1 MRYKIV
7 NVVAFAI
14 LNACTLRKEED
25 EEDFVVGGV
34 LLLTV
39 VLFKDDEKRAVD
51 KDTTEF
57 ETIINILLE
66 ERMHNELF
74 ESDEKRED
82 VSKKPVFYVR
92 ESNFFR
98 RKKSV
103 NNPKQHPK
111 ERKNAKGHIFRQNV
125 PKGHILLPQFCEKA
139 LKTSDTRPNAR

>member
-14 LNACTLRKEED
+14 LNAFTLRKEEED

-57 ETIINILLE
+57 ETIIIYPFGGKDAQ
-66 ERMHNELF
+66 RT
-74 ESDEKRED
+74 
-82 VSKKPVFYVR
+82 VR
-92 ESNFFR
+92 E
-98 RKKSV
+98 
-103 NNPKQHPK
+103 
-111 ERKNAKGHIFRQNV
+111 
-125 PKGHILLPQFCEKA
+125 
-139 LKTSDTRPNAR
+139 

>member
-14 LNACTLRKEED
+14 LNAFTLRKEEED

-51 KDTTEF
+51 KDATEF
-57 ETIINILLE
+57 ETIICILLE
-66 ERMHNELF
+66 ERMHNEQL
-74 ESDEKRED
+74 ESDEKREE

-92 ESNFFR
+92 V
-98 RKKSV
+98 KK
-103 NNPKQHPK
+103 
-111 ERKNAKGHIFRQNV
+111 A
-125 PKGHILLPQFCEKA
+125 
-139 LKTSDTRPNAR
+139 

>member
-14 LNACTLRKEED
+14 LNAFTLRKEEED

-51 KDTTEF
+51 KDATEF
-57 ETIINILLE
+57 ETIICILLE
-66 ERMHNELF
+66 ERMHNEQL
-74 ESDEKRED
+74 ESDEKREEE

-92 ESNFFR
+92 EN
-98 RKKSV
+98 
-103 NNPKQHPK
+103 
-111 ERKNAKGHIFRQNV
+111 
-125 PKGHILLPQFCEKA
+125 
-139 LKTSDTRPNAR
+139 

>member
-14 LNACTLRKEED
+14 LNAFTLRKEED

-51 KDTTEF
+51 EDATEF

-66 ERMHNELF
+66 ERMHN
-74 ESDEKRED
+74 
-82 VSKKPVFYVR
+82 
-92 ESNFFR
+92 
-98 RKKSV
+98 
-103 NNPKQHPK
+103 
-111 ERKNAKGHIFRQNV
+111 
-125 PKGHILLPQFCEKA
+125 
-139 LKTSDTRPNAR
+139 